1 MYDFDTTCFCI
12 YWQFLKM
19 LFIFTE
25 HLKLVE
31 LVKYWFDRILDEMAG
46 KAYCMEYLN
55 SKSGDI
61 AIL

>member
-1 MYDFDTTCFCI
+1 
-12 YWQFLKM
+12 M

-31 LVKYWFDRILDEMAG
+31 LVKYWFDRILDKMAG
-46 KAYCMEYLN
+46 KAYCMEYIN